1 MIIEQ
6 AIVTSC
12 NGSHIEV
19 ELSRQSA
26 CAHCD
31 LAQGCGTGALGRL
44 LGSRSRPLMIETNQ
58 MINPGDHVVLGL
70 SEAALV
76 KSSLLVYGLP
86 LIAMLLFGLVATL
99 LVLPEWQ
106 VALVA
111 GAGFIAGFKLASS
124 LSKLLSNDL
133 LVPKIIDVHVNPE
146 TESRS

>member
-6 AIVTSC
+6 AIVTRC
-12 NGSHIEV
+12 DGSHIEV
-19 ELSRQSA
+19 ELNRQSA

-31 LAQGCGTGALGRL
+31 LSQGCGTGALGRL
-44 LGSRSRPLMIETNQ
+44 LGSRNRPLMIETNQ
-58 MINPGDHVVLGL
+58 MLNPGDHVVLGL

-86 LIAMLLFGLVATL
+86 LIVMLLFGLVATL

-111 GAGFIAGFKLASS
+111 VAGFIAGFKIASS
-124 LSKLLSNDL
+124 MSKLLGNDL